1 MWDKEPLLA
10 VRGMRKSFG
19 RLEVLTGVDIDL
31 QYGEVLGIV
40 GPNGVGKSTMASI
53 IAGYTSADEGVA
65 SLGGGAW
72 DPRRIMLID
81 PQNELDPKLT
91 VVEAMFRHVEGQ
103 HSLAEL
109 MTRAKRILSET
120 GIPLS
125 PTHRLGGLSHTER
138 RMAEVVRMLADPRD
152 VIVIDELSNALNS
165 EELEDLRYALNRTV
179 EEGRGVL
186 YITHQL
192 EEALRLCNRIAVL
205 RDGKVEA
212 IFDSATTTVEELTE
226 AMFGSVVEI
235 TPRRANA
242 TADVVMDVAGLECT
256 KEPVSFQLNRGEV
269 LGFTGV
275 RDSGVEE
282 VRDALIGK
290 RPAYMA
296 SLTVDGRA
304 ARITAPRDLPSLGIA
319 VLTNMLDP
327 ESEAHAARNIVMLD
341 GEDQVDDEAI
351 EDTTR
356 ILLMLKE
363 SETRMSEI
371 LHRPVQSTGQRRWQQ
386 MQEIAS
392 QNARIMILIQ
402 PTDGLDIATRERF
415 VRLLEEI
422 TGRGVGVLLCTSDER
437 ELHQF
442 SDRVIVM
449 SGGAIQ
455 EEWDT
460 RSITADHLHAAARRG
475 A

>member
-31 QYGEVLGIV
+31 RHGEVLGIV

-65 SLGGGAW
+65 SLSGGPW
-72 DPRRIMLID
+72 DPRQIMLID
-81 PQNELDPKLT
+81 PQNELDPRLT
-91 VVEAMFRHVEGQ
+91 VVEAMFRHVEGRP
-103 HSLAEL
+103 SLTEL

-138 RMAEVVRMLADPRD
+138 RMAEVVRMLADPRE
-152 VIVIDELSNALNS
+152 VIVIDELSNALNAD
-165 EELEDLRYALNRTV
+165 ELEDLRYALNRTV

-192 EEALRLCNRIAVL
+192 EEALRLCNRVAVL
-205 RDGKVEA
+205 RDGKIEQ
-212 IFDSATTTVEELTE
+212 IFDSATTTVDQLTE
-226 AMFGSVVEI
+226 AMFGSVIEI

-242 TADVVMDVAGLECT
+242 TADVVMDVVGLECT
-256 KEPVSFQLNRGEV
+256 TEPVSFQLNRGEV
-269 LGFTGV
+269 LGFTGS
-275 RDSGVEE
+275 RSSGVEE

-341 GEDQVDDEAI
+341 GEEDVDDEAI

-363 SETRMSEI
+363 SEDRMSEL
-371 LHRPVQSTGQRRWQQ
+371 LHRPTQSTGQRRWQQ

-402 PTDGLDIATRERF
+402 PTDGLDISTRERF

-422 TGRGVGVLLCTSDER
+422 TGRGVGVLLFTSDER

-442 SDRVIVM
+442 SDRVLVM
-449 SGGAIQ
+449 ADGGIR

-460 RSITADHLHAAARRG
+460 RTITTEATRG

>member
-1 MWDKEPLLA
+1 
-10 VRGMRKSFG
+10 
-19 RLEVLTGVDIDL
+19 
-31 QYGEVLGIV
+31 
-40 GPNGVGKSTMASI
+40 
-53 IAGYTSADEGVA
+53 
-65 SLGGGAW
+65 
-72 DPRRIMLID
+72 
-81 PQNELDPKLT
+81 
-91 VVEAMFRHVEGQ
+91 
-103 HSLAEL
+103 
-109 MTRAKRILSET
+109 
-120 GIPLS
+120 
-125 PTHRLGGLSHTER
+125 
-138 RMAEVVRMLADPRD
+138 MLADPRE
-152 VIVIDELSNALNS
+152 VIVIDELSNALNA

-192 EEALRLCNRIAVL
+192 EEALRLCHRVAVL
-205 RDGKVEA
+205 RDGQVEE
-212 IFDSATTTVEELTE
+212 IFDSATTTVDQLTE
-226 AMFGSVVEI
+226 AMFGSVIEI

-242 TADVVMDVAGLECT
+242 TADIVMDVVDLECT
-256 KEPVSFQLNRGEV
+256 NEPISFQLNRGEV
-269 LGFTGV
+269 LGFTGS
-275 RDSGVEE
+275 RNSGVEE
-282 VRDALIGK
+282 VRDALTGK
-290 RPAYMA
+290 RPAPIA
-296 SLTVDGRA
+296 SLTVDGRPA
-304 ARITAPRDLPSLGIA
+304 SITAPRDLPSLGIA

-356 ILLMLKE
+356 ILLLLKE
-363 SETRMSEI
+363 SEDRMSEL

-422 TGRGVGVLLCTSDER
+422 TSRGVGVLLFTSDER

-442 SDRVIVM
+442 SDRVLVM
-449 SGGAIQ
+449 ADGGIR

-460 RSITADHLHAAARRG
+460 KAIATEATRG